1 MAVVTSASS
10 TTAFSVASNTY
21 PAGRWFTQRNISPFS
36 VGTHKHSCCWMHD
49 GWKKWEHPLK
59 EHFTSSP
66 CLERHTQ
73 HGSCGDFGRTAGSR
87 NSTCVRKDSAV
98 RGAAPQR
105 LFVRLYWQP
114 ATASAQRLCT
124 QRSPSA
130 RVRYP
135 VASEQT
141 QQAPPS
147 RAARRWLRSREVS
160 KEETK
165 KGEAAK
171 LVKGSARM
179 QWRHTKSERDS
190 NA

>member
-1 MAVVTSASS
+1 MQSGAGSTNSTSVRCAGGTVLAMVEASS
-10 TTAFSVASNTY
+10 
-21 PAGRWFTQRNISPFS
+21 
-36 VGTHKHSCCWMHD
+36 
-49 GWKKWEHPLK
+49 
-59 EHFTSSP
+59 
-66 CLERHTQ
+66 
-73 HGSCGDFGRTAGSR
+73 
-87 NSTCVRKDSAV
+87 
-98 RGAAPQR
+98 
-105 LFVRLYWQP
+105 
-114 ATASAQRLCT
+114 SAQRLCT

-190 NA
+190 NARLLHLVPFASYQNQ